1 MIGWGGV
8 NAELIKDLTYST
20 IDLSFSEAK
29 NIIKKL
35 KIYQLLSGY
44 RGKGAY
50 DINSLAK
57 TLQSVAK
64 LAKEN
69 PNIKELD
76 INPLFVQESKVK
88 AGDVRIIT

>member
-8 NAELIKDLTYST
+8 KAELIKDIAYST
-20 IDLSFSEAK
+20 DDLSFSEAK

-44 RGKGAY
+44 RGKAGY

-57 TLQSVAK
+57 AMQSVAK
-64 LAKEN
+64 LAKEI
-69 PNIKELD
+69 PSIKELD
-76 INPLFVQESKVK
+76 INPLFVEKKGVK